1 MNSSTVIKK
10 TLPLI
15 IILLIIIGVA
25 VTCTVLSKEKD
36 NPVIGN
42 PDGVY
47 LTAKEGEF
55 TYKLTNSRLYDEL
68 KENVGIS
75 SLVTMIN
82 KDLLKDTKKGGIS
95 YWDKVT
101 QEAIDDE
108 VEKATFPDGKD
119 ELTAEEITE
128 AEEKFLDTMFSSYG
142 LVSMTEI
149 ENHYRLILAKKL
161 YAADKLEE
169 EIATKNAE
177 AKKDSEK
184 YFTQSDYTSY
194 YTSNYKSEYWAMIV
208 PFSTEAQAKNA
219 LAQLGI
225 TIKTSTANTS
235 DDFTRW
241 VKTVGEEE
249 VALTTSEVVAAMVS
263 MYNTT
268 RAFQTENYPIN
279 RLVLTE
285 GKQYTINE
293 EGLYQFN
300 TTVSEED
307 ETLNALHYTYD
318 EIYAYQSSVQN
329 YLKNTMVSYTTSSEV
344 TYTQKWFTPTPQ
356 SYSSGSIYCFIMKL
370 AEVAAPEQ
378 STVNEEIYKK
388 LVEKTLTDTFVETK
402 MAELRQEKGLVIY
415 DTFLE
420 KQYVS
425 SAKTYKVTHETTKKA
440 SENLVAS
447 IEGHE
452 YTTDQLFD
460 AMDKIYG
467 ISLAITLINEERFL
481 VNTNYNKYFD
491 TTSTA
496 NKEKDKWLDQEKY
509 QELTT
514 EVSNEKL
521 NFSAGAYESYGY
533 GPSTMKWEEFLQSI
547 YGVSNE
553 QELRM
558 YFLKSDIIS
567 DFKKSLG
574 DLSEVDETSPLWQ
587 FYLEKMELIKEK
599 IFTTTGVHLLI
610 SAYEDPMGAVSASSN
625 MLDPKDW
632 SEYQVTCAKE
642 LTDQVKAY
650 IASSEGTIKEKLEAV
665 VAAFKASPRFIANLE
680 QTVAA
685 QPVVEGVSYVFEG
698 IEVAKFK
705 SAGLTVKYEDLG
717 EITNGEMVEEF
728 EAAVKSIWLAN
739 PESDSMVIYND
750 YIQTKFGFHVY
761 ANLTT
766 KPLAT
771 WEDAEG
777 NTQILPSLEIIKKY
791 IEDAADEDLTEEMK
805 KAIETYYSPIFKEL
819 STDGYYAAIK
829 QYQAINGMDIT
840 FSKTNYTRE
849 SFLRAIDMTIKKYED
864 ENLTY
869 IK

>member
-1 MNSSTVIKK
+1 MNGSTVIKK

-15 IILLIIIGVA
+15 IILLIIIGTA
-25 VTCTVLSKEKD
+25 VTCTILSKEKD
-36 NPVIGN
+36 NPVITD

-68 KENVGIS
+68 KENVGVS

-82 KDLLKDTKKGGIS
+82 KDLLKDIKKEGTS
-95 YWDKVT
+95 YWNKVT
-101 QEAIDDE
+101 QEAIE
-108 VEKATFPDGKD
+108 EEIEEATFPDGKED
-119 ELTAEEITE
+119 LTAEEITE
-128 AEEKFLDTMFSSYG
+128 AEAEYLDTMFSSYG
-142 LVSMTEI
+142 LISMTEI
-149 ENHYRLILAKKL
+149 EDHYRLILAKEL
-161 YAADKLEE
+161 YAADKLDE
-169 EIATKNAE
+169 EIAKKNAE
-177 AKKDSEK
+177 ATKDSEK
-184 YFTQSDYTSY
+184 YFTESDYASY

-208 PFSTEAQAKNA
+208 PFSTEVQAKNA

-241 VKTVGEEE
+241 VKTVDGEE
-249 VALTTSEVVAAMVS
+249 VALTTNEVVAAMVS

-268 RAFQTENYPIN
+268 RAFQTEAYPIN
-279 RLVLTE
+279 RMVLTE
-285 GKQYTINE
+285 GKQYTLNE
-293 EGLYQFN
+293 DGIYQFK
-300 TTVSEED
+300 TTVSEDD
-307 ETLNALHYTYD
+307 ETANVLHYTYD

-378 STVNEEIYKK
+378 DTVKEEIYEK
-388 LVEKTLTDTFVETK
+388 LVENTLTSTFVETK
-402 MAELRQEKGLVIY
+402 MAELRQEKGLIIY

-425 SAKTYKVTHETTKKA
+425 SANTYKVTHETTKKA
-440 SENLVAS
+440 SDNLVAS
-447 IEGHE
+447 VEGHD

-481 VNTNYNKYFD
+481 VNTGFNKYYD

-533 GPSTMKWEEFLQSI
+533 GPSTMTWEEFLQSI
-547 YGVSNE
+547 YGVSDE

-558 YFLKSDIIS
+558 YFLKSDIIA
-567 DFKKSLG
+567 DYKKALG
-574 DLSEVDETSPLWQ
+574 DLSEAEESSSLWQ
-587 FYLEKMELIKEK
+587 FYLEKMNEIKED
-599 IFTTTGVHLLI
+599 IFTATGVHLLI
-610 SAYEDPMGAVSASSN
+610 SAYKDPMGAVTASSN

-632 SEYQVTCAKE
+632 SDYQVTLAKE
-642 LTDQVKAY
+642 LTDQVKTY
-650 IASSEGTIKEKLEAV
+650 ITASEGTIKEKLEAV
-665 VAAFKASPRFIANLE
+665 VAAFKASPRFVANLD

-685 QPVVEGVSYVFEG
+685 QPVVEGASYVFEG

-705 SAGLTVKYEDLG
+705 SAGLTVKFEDLG

-728 EAAVKSIWLAN
+728 EAAVRSIWLAN
-739 PESDSMVIYND
+739 PDSDSMVIYND
-750 YIQTKFGFHVY
+750 YIQTKYGFHVY

-771 WEDAEG
+771 WGEESDP
-777 NTQILPSLEIIKKY
+777 QILPSLEIIKKY
-791 IEDAADEDLTEEMK
+791 IEDAADEDLTDEMV
-805 KAIETYYSPIFKEL
+805 KAIETYYAPIFKEL
-819 STDGYYAAIK
+819 ATDGYYAAIK
-829 QYQAINGMDIT
+829 QYESIKEMDIT
-840 FSKTNYTRE
+840 FSKSNYTMD
-849 SFLRAIDMTIKKYED
+849 SFIKAIDMTIEKYQD

>member
-1 MNSSTVIKK
+1 
-10 TLPLI
+10 
-15 IILLIIIGVA
+15 
-25 VTCTVLSKEKD
+25 
-36 NPVIGN
+36 
-42 PDGVY
+42 
-47 LTAKEGEF
+47 
-55 TYKLTNSRLYDEL
+55 
-68 KENVGIS
+68 
-75 SLVTMIN
+75 
-82 KDLLKDTKKGGIS
+82 
-95 YWDKVT
+95 
-101 QEAIDDE
+101 
-108 VEKATFPDGKD
+108 
-119 ELTAEEITE
+119 
-128 AEEKFLDTMFSSYG
+128 
-142 LVSMTEI
+142 
-149 ENHYRLILAKKL
+149 
-161 YAADKLEE
+161 
-169 EIATKNAE
+169 
-177 AKKDSEK
+177 
-184 YFTQSDYTSY
+184 
-194 YTSNYKSEYWAMIV
+194 
-208 PFSTEAQAKNA
+208 
-219 LAQLGI
+219 
-225 TIKTSTANTS
+225 
-235 DDFTRW
+235 
-241 VKTVGEEE
+241 
-249 VALTTSEVVAAMVS
+249 
-263 MYNTT
+263 
-268 RAFQTENYPIN
+268 
-279 RLVLTE
+279 
-285 GKQYTINE
+285 
-293 EGLYQFN
+293 
-300 TTVSEED
+300 
-307 ETLNALHYTYD
+307 
-318 EIYAYQSSVQN
+318 
-329 YLKNTMVSYTTSSEV
+329 
-344 TYTQKWFTPTPQ
+344 
-356 SYSSGSIYCFIMKL
+356 
-370 AEVAAPEQ
+370 
-378 STVNEEIYKK
+378 
-388 LVEKTLTDTFVETK
+388 
-402 MAELRQEKGLVIY
+402 
-415 DTFLE
+415 
-420 KQYVS
+420 
-425 SAKTYKVTHETTKKA
+425 
-440 SENLVAS
+440 
-447 IEGHE
+447 
-452 YTTDQLFD
+452 
-460 AMDKIYG
+460 
-467 ISLAITLINEERFL
+467 
-481 VNTNYNKYFD
+481 
-491 TTSTA
+491 
-496 NKEKDKWLDQEKY
+496 
-509 QELTT
+509 
-514 EVSNEKL
+514 
-521 NFSAGAYESYGY
+521 
-533 GPSTMKWEEFLQSI
+533 
-547 YGVSNE
+547 
-553 QELRM
+553 M

-665 VAAFKASPRFIANLE
+665 VAAFKASPRFIAHLD

-849 SFLRAIDMTIKKYED
+849 SFLRAIDMTIKKSED